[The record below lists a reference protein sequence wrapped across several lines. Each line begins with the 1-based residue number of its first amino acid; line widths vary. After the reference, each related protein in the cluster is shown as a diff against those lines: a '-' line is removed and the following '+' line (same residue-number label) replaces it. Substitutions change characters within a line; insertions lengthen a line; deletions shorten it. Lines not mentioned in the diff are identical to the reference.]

1 VTPQTRKTIV
11 RIALTVLILAGGVG
25 AVASLRDM
33 GWGAVGRA
41 LAGVSLLLLGA
52 AFLVST
58 LQVFAQLARFVV
70 LVPQEVRPPM
80 LELLDA
86 TAIGQLLNYATPLRS
101 GDAYKLLRLA
111 PVGEHKMRRFAPLL
125 AALLVERVA
134 DIAAL
139 VVMATWASASD
150 LARWARS
157 AVPARWVGAEVAAL
171 VAIAVVAAI
180 CLIASL
186 RRIVRRFLR
195 DVWGSMASLRFARSF
210 GISLLTWTLDAGTLW
225 WTSRSGGY
233 AISFRDAMQ
242 SVFVLNVGI
251 AVPVTV
257 GNLGVFEASLAFG
270 LSHHGIP
277 AQNAL
282 AIATLEHCAKF
293 AGLGLCVG
301 ALRLARVFG
310 VGKPKSVEEPA

>member
-1 VTPQTRKTIV
+1 VTARTRKIV
-11 RIALTVLILAGGVG
+11 VRVALTALVLAGGIG

-41 LAGVSLLLLGA
+41 LAGVSLLLLGVS
-52 AFLVST
+52 FLVST

-80 LELLDA
+80 RELLDA

-111 PVGEHKMRRFAPLL
+111 PVGEHKTRRFAPLL

-134 DIAAL
+134 DVAAL

-150 LARWARS
+150 LAGWARS
-157 AVPARWVGAEVAAL
+157 AVPAQWTGAEVAL
-171 VAIAVVAAI
+171 VVLVAVVAAVV
-180 CLIASL
+180 LIAPL
-186 RRIVRRFLR
+186 RRIAQRFLR
-195 DVWGSMASLRFARSF
+195 DVWGSIASLRFARSF
-210 GISLLTWTLDAGTLW
+210 GMSLVAWSLDAGTLW

-301 ALRLARVFG
+301 ALRLARLFG
-310 VGKPKSVEEPA
+310 GKQKAVQEQA